1 MSQGPLQLGCSGKM
15 ETQRD
20 GLRPLAGAGRG
31 LDEVVLIH
39 TQLNRV
45 TAAYVTAS
53 SFLEK
58 PSLGELAGHRIVQCF
73 HISSVRV
80 SGIGQGYLHASG

>member
-1 MSQGPLQLGCSGKM
+1 M

-45 TAAYVTAS
+45 TAAYVTAY